1 MLGEI
6 LRFLTRQEWQ
16 MPKIAREL
24 SAIEIRRLTGAGT
37 YTVGGVKGLLLRVTP
52 SGTKSWVLRYA
63 TGEIRTSKAGL
74 EFYARRDHGLGSFPT
89 VSLAQARQRAQEA
102 FEAIRQ
108 GIDPVEMNRQKRA
121 DLRRSQRKL
130 MTFAQAAQY
139 CHAKVSAEAK
149 NVKHAQQWIN
159 TLKQHAFPHIGS
171 LPVDEVTTQH
181 VVELLEPI
189 WTLKPETASRV
200 RQRVESTLTW
210 ATVSGYR
217 EGDNPARLKNNLDQ
231 LLPRTSKIRKVTHHK
246 ALPWRQVP
254 LFLAT
259 LRKREGMGARA
270 LELVIL
276 TACRSGEVRGA
287 AWPEIDLQSRLWRI
301 PADRM
306 KSGKEHQI
314 PLSTAAIG
322 LLKTIPRL
330 DGSELLFR
338 STGAGKISDM
348 TLTAVLRRMDVDATV
363 HGFRSSFKDWCR
375 NCTKY
380 PDEVSELQLA
390 HVNNDA
396 TRAAYARDELL
407 PQRARLMQQWC
418 QFLNSKQQSAKVV
431 PIAGFNTEH

>member
-1 MLGEI
+1 
-6 LRFLTRQEWQ
+6 

-24 SAIEIRRLTGAGT
+24 SAIEIRRLSSAGT
-37 YTVGGVKGLLLRVTP
+37 YAVGGVKGLLLRVTP
-52 SGTKSWVLRYA
+52 SGTKSWVLRYV

-74 EFYARRDHGLGSFPT
+74 EFYARRDHGLGSFPS

-130 MTFAQAAQY
+130 MTFAQAAQH

-159 TLKQHAFPHIGS
+159 TLKQYAFQQIGS

-200 RQRVESTLTW
+200 RQRIESTLTW

-217 EGDNPARLKNNLDQ
+217 EGDNPARLKGNLDQ
-231 LLPRTSKIRKVTHHK
+231 LLPRTSKIKKVAHHK
-246 ALPWRQVP
+246 ALPWRQLP
-254 LFLAT
+254 SFLAE

-270 LELVIL
+270 LEFVIL

-287 AWPEIDLQSRLWRI
+287 TWPEIDLPGRLWRI
-301 PADRM
+301 PAERM
-306 KSGKEHQI
+306 KSGKEHQV
-314 PLSTAAIG
+314 PLSTFAIS
-322 LLKTIPRL
+322 LPKVIPKL
-330 DGSELLFR
+330 DGSELLIP
-338 STGAGKISDM
+338 STGGSKVSDM
-348 TLTAVLRRMDVDATV
+348 TLSAVLRRMEVDATV

-375 NCTKY
+375 NSTHY

-390 HVNNDA
+390 HENFSCHESMDSWDF
-396 TRAAYARDELL
+396 TPSDLTL
-407 PQRARLMQQWC
+407 H
-418 QFLNSKQQSAKVV
+418 K
-431 PIAGFNTEH
+431 G

>member
-1 MLGEI
+1 
-6 LRFLTRQEWQ
+6 

-24 SAIEIRRLTGAGT
+24 SAIEIRRLTSAGT
-37 YTVGGVKGLLLRVTP
+37 YAVGGVKGLLLRVTP

-74 EFYARRDHGLGSFPT
+74 EFYARRDHGLGSFPS

-108 GIDPVEMNRQKRA
+108 GVDPVEMNRQKRS

-130 MTFAQAAQY
+130 MTFAQAAQH

-149 NVKHAQQWIN
+149 NAKHAQQWIN
-159 TLKQHAFPHIGS
+159 TLKQYAFPHISG

-181 VVELLEPI
+181 VVDLLVPI

-200 RQRVESTLTW
+200 RQRIESTLTW

-217 EGDNPARLKNNLDQ
+217 EGDNPARLKGNLDQ
-231 LLPRTSKIRKVTHHK
+231 LLPRTSKIKKVTHFK

-254 LFLAT
+254 PFLET

-270 LELVIL
+270 LELLIL
-276 TACRSGEVRGA
+276 TVCRSGEVRGA
-287 AWPEIDLQSRLWRI
+287 AWPEFDLQSRLWRI

-306 KSGKEHQI
+306 KSDKEHQI
-314 PLSTAAIG
+314 PLSTAAIS
-322 LLKTIPRL
+322 LLKTLPRL
-330 DGSELLFR
+330 DDTELLFP
-338 STGAGKISDM
+338 SAGAGTISDM
-348 TLTAVLRRMDVDATV
+348 TLTAVLRRMNVDATV

-375 NCTKY
+375 NCTQY

-390 HVNNDA
+390 HVNSDA

-418 QFLNSKQQSAKVV
+418 QYLNSKQQSAKVV
-431 PIAGFNTEH
+431 PIVSSNIEH